1 MPCRPGFHV
10 TFTSAGRA
18 VECSLGLQR
27 QSSATIPLGER
38 QQDEINCRRESPVSR
53 MALSL
58 ELLALSG
65 SSGCRAFFR
74 SLDPLF
80 RGLGSVW
87 VSWAAL
93 LYVPHLVQ
101 SPSTHL
107 PTYGTLVTLLRP
119 TFILLI
125 ISPQTL
131 LILSPP
137 PCLLPAT
144 PDLDYCPLT
153 KSAAMVSYGLLTF
166 QITSYILVKTIFSG
180 INLLCLLGNSL
191 LH

>member
-1 MPCRPGFHV
+1 MHLHSYHREQTSAEGLADAVPCRPGFHV

-18 VECSLGLQR
+18 LERSLGLQR

-101 SPSTHL
+101 SPSTHSS
-107 PTYGTLVTLLRP
+107 YLRD
-119 TFILLI
+119 TCDSSQAYLY
-125 ISPQTL
+125 SPDH
-131 LILSPP
+131 LSPD
-137 PCLLPAT
+137 LAYSFSTSLSPARH
-144 PDLDYCPLT
+144 P
-153 KSAAMVSYGLLTF
+153 
-166 QITSYILVKTIFSG
+166 
-180 INLLCLLGNSL
+180 
-191 LH
+191 